1 MPRRVLLSAAAVASV
16 VSLVLTPAAE
26 AAKDRTTT
34 VAGQSK
40 KTDRLTEPTSDPVPE
55 ASAESPVSPSA
66 DLAATTTTVAPS
78 MTTAALAPASGPQV
92 RTCPLRFGVGTP
104 GGPAAG
110 GELAEVASLTGEKP
124 SIVLG
129 YKDFRQPVPYWELEQ
144 ARSAGATTL
153 LTWEPWVWGGGLDQ
167 PAYAL
172 DRIAAG
178 DHDAYITD
186 WATRLADWGGPVMLR
201 FGHEMNGNWYP
212 WAEGVNGNGAG
223 DYVAAYRH
231 VHDIFTAA
239 GADNVEWVWNPNVP
253 YWGSTPLDGLYPG
266 ADYVDTV
273 ALDGYNWGTS
283 QSWSSWQQP
292 WELFGWG
299 LAEMRRL
306 APGKEIIVA
315 ETASAEAGG
324 SKAEWNAHL
333 VYYLADQPDVTGLV
347 WFHYDKEVD
356 WRISSSE
363 SSAAALAHQLAERP
377 CP

>member
-1 MPRRVLLSAAAVASV
+1 MPRTTLLSAAAVASA
-16 VSLVLTPAAE
+16 VSLIFAPAVE
-26 AAKDRTTT
+26 AAPKGTETKTAVQTKKSTT
-34 VAGQSK
+34 V
-40 KTDRLTEPTSDPVPE
+40 TDPVPD
-55 ASAESPVSPSA
+55 ASAESPVAPSA
-66 DLAATTTTVAPS
+66 DLAGTTTTPTSSVMVA
-78 MTTAALAPASGPQV
+78 AAAAAEPQV

-104 GGPAAG
+104 GGPGASQ
-110 GELAEVASLTGEKP
+110 ELAEVASLTGEKP
-124 SIVLG
+124 SIVLS
-129 YKDFRQPVPYWELEQ
+129 YKDFEQPVPYWELEQ

-153 LTWEPWVWGGGLDQ
+153 LTWEPWAWGGGTDQ

-178 DHDAYITD
+178 DHDAHITD

-239 GADNVEWVWNPNVP
+239 GADNVQWVWNPNVP

-266 ADYVDTV
+266 ADYVDV
-273 ALDGYNWGTS
+273 AGLDGYNWGTS
-283 QSWSSWQQP
+283 QSWSTWQQP

-306 APGKEIIVA
+306 APGKEIVVA
-315 ETASAEAGG
+315 ETASAESGG

-333 VYYLADQPDVTGLV
+333 VYYLAAQPDVTGLV
-347 WFHYDKEVD
+347 WFHHDKETD
-356 WRISSSE
+356 WRIN
-363 SSAAALAHQLAERP
+363 SSASSASALANELAKRP